1 MLSYCCSVK
10 APVFATFAKRFQST
24 SFSKSFTDKYHECL
38 CQFAPPFYFC
48 SLFVGRKKTMENVH
62 YERRRLLVAVLNTYF
77 SKVMKFAYL
86 FTSSYFSSFLLIEDY
101 DQGAL

>member
-62 YERRRLLVAVLNTYF
+62 YERRRLLVAVLNIF
-77 SKVMKFAYL
+77 FESHEICLFVHLFLFFLIFADRRL
-86 FTSSYFSSFLLIEDY
+86 
-101 DQGAL
+101 